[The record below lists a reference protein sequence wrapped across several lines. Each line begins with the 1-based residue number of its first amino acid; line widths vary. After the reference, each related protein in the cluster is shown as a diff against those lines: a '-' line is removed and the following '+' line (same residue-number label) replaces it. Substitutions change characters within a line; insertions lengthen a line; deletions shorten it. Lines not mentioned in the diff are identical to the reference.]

1 MRKKGRYVRNCS
13 MRLVI
18 VSVQM
23 SRVAKSTQRTEEKK
37 RMNEL
42 KCPLL
47 SEESFGKRFEY
58 SDHTK
63 SMKLI
68 SSLNISL
75 LKIRT

>member
-1 MRKKGRYVRNCS
+1 
-13 MRLVI
+13 
-18 VSVQM
+18 
-23 SRVAKSTQRTEEKK
+23 
-37 RMNEL
+37 MNEL